1 MSWICPGSSADQA
14 ASGALVEPR
23 IQARLVEGLGTRDER
38 NNGSTG
44 SDNGSSKGNIT
55 PTSPTSPT
63 KKIKASET
71 WRHIWYICPPLE
83 KYKKYRQ
90 KSLRG
95 GIFLEPTGAHWSPVA
110 WKHVN
115 LVTQSPAEY
124 SSRHRAHSPCESW
137 AKTAKTASKRRYQ
150 RSK

>member
-1 MSWICPGSSADQA
+1 MDMSWICPGSSADQA

-71 WRHIWYICPPLE
+71 
-83 KYKKYRQ
+83 
-90 KSLRG
+90 
-95 GIFLEPTGAHWSPVA
+95 
-110 WKHVN
+110 
-115 LVTQSPAEY
+115 
-124 SSRHRAHSPCESW
+124 
-137 AKTAKTASKRRYQ
+137 
-150 RSK
+150 